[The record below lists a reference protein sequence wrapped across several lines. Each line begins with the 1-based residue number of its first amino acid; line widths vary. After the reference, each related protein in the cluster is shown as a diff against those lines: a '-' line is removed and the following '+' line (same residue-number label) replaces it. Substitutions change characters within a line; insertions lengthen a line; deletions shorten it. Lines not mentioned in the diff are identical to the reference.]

1 MSTISIEKI
10 NNSIYWFN
18 FRNDKK
24 KKFMFIFNKIK
35 RLDMEI
41 FERKK

>member
-1 MSTISIEKI
+1 MSTISFEKI

-24 KKFMFIFNKIK
+24 KKLMFIFNKIK
-35 RLDMEI
+35 RQDIEI
-41 FERKK
+41 FE